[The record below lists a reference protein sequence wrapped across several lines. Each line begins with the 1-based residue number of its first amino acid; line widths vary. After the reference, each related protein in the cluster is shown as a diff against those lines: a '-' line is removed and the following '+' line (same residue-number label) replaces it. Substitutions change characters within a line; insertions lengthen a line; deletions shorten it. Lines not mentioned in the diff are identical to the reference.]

1 MTWTNSR
8 LCNLASGLIKLFMSI
23 INYLSISKIH
33 IMKHHLIVIF
43 LIAFTSNLLHAQDPI
58 YILPNEQRGLIDN
71 GYKCLKEK
79 QKDCN

>member
-1 MTWTNSR
+1 
-8 LCNLASGLIKLFMSI
+8 MSI